1 MRALELIAW
10 VDGGSHGNPGPAAIG
25 VVIADAAGGRTNISK
40 HIGKQDSNVAEYV
53 ALMEAL
59 QYALMMKARALHVY
73 SDSQVMVRQMNGEY
87 RCHSARLY
95 SLHWVCRKLAR
106 SLRFSIEHVP
116 RAHNGEAH
124 RLAKSAVRIRSRS

>member
-1 MRALELIAW
+1 MHALELIAW

-25 VVIADAAGGRTNISK
+25 VVITDADGARTNIARQ
-40 HIGKQDSNVAEYV
+40 IGRQDSNVAEYV

-59 QYALMMKARALHVY
+59 QYALMMKARTLHVY
-73 SDSQVMVRQMNGEY
+73 SDSQVMVRQMTGEY

-124 RLAKSAVRIRSRS
+124 RLAKSAVRARVC